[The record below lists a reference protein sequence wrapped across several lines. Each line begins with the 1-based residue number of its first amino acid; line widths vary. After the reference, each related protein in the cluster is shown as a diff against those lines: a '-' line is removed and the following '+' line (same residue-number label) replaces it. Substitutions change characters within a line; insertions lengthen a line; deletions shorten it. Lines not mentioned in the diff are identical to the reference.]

1 MSIEDKIKELG
12 ISLSDIPKPLGSY
25 KPAVRSGNL
34 LFVSGQLP
42 LVDGKLLF
50 EGKVDDQVTLEK
62 AAMAA
67 RQCAVNSLS
76 IMKGELG
83 DLNNVARIVKV
94 TGYIASSAGFHM
106 QANVLNGASDL
117 YFEIF
122 GEKGVHA
129 RAAVGVY
136 ELPVNSPVEVE
147 VIVEIKS

>member
-50 EGKVDDQVTLEK
+50 EGKVDDQVTLEQ

-83 DLNNVARIVKV
+83 DLDKVARIVKV

-117 YFEIF
+117 LFRNIWR
-122 GEKGVHA
+122 KRSTCQSCCRCV
-129 RAAVGVY
+129 RASGKF
-136 ELPVNSPVEVE
+136 SG
-147 VIVEIKS
+147 